1 MTSPSPLDLLIGPV
15 SEVETFS
22 KPGTADVTPSD
33 RKKLAGLLKHYGK
46 MAHPF
51 SVCKRDQIKHGLTEE
66 HANRRCAVIKDLIR
80 GTTKWRNRE
89 EAEEAKAILATA
101 EAELRHLCEVHG
113 AGQIIEFALAEE
125 RPPEPGLPRHAY
137 DVAAVIEDFAPLCAE
152 D

>member
-33 RKKLAGLLKHYGK
+33 AKKIAPLAKHYLK

-51 SVCKRDQIKHGLTEE
+51 TACKRDQIKHGLTED
-66 HANRRCAVIKDLIR
+66 HANRRCAVLLDKFDPKRLR
-80 GTTKWRNRE
+80 HSRQKE
-89 EAEEAKAILATA
+89 EAEAILAKA
-101 EAELRHLCEVHG
+101 EARLREMYELHG
-113 AGQIIEFALAEE
+113 AVIIEYALADE
-125 RPPEPGLPRHAY
+125 RPEGGLAREAF
-137 DVAAVIEDFAPLCAE
+137 DTAAVIEMFAPVSG